1 MSLLPRTIV
10 VSAWLALAAC
20 AAPSSQP
27 VGQQSVVTYPLPHD
41 THSFARPAEARVTH
55 VALDL
60 TPDFTT
66 HRMTGTARLAIQRS
80 PSADSIILD
89 VRDLTINRV
98 TDGKG
103 NALGYAVGAA
113 QKFTGSPLAI
123 ALPPAT
129 DAIVIEYQTSPDAA
143 AVQWLSPEQTAGKR
157 LPFLFTQGQ
166 AILTRTWVPTQD
178 SPGIRQTYDATIH
191 VPSGMVAVMSA
202 DHVGPEGQRDAR
214 GLAVYRFRMTHP
226 IPPYLIALAVG
237 DLEFRS
243 IGGDRTI
250 SVARRTG
257 VYAEPS
263 VVARAASEF
272 AEVDQMIAAAERL
285 YGPYRWGRYDIL
297 VLPPSFPFGGMENPT
312 LTFATPTVLAGDRS
326 LVSLI
331 AHELAHSWSGNLV
344 TNATWDDFWLNEGFT
359 TYIENRI
366 MEELRGKPYAEM
378 LSELGRQ
385 GMQQAVVDA
394 GGPAAADSRLHL
406 ELAGRDPD
414 EGMTDIAYEKG
425 AAFLQTVESVVGR
438 PRLDAWLRS
447 YFDRFAF
454 QPMTAERMLAFM
466 RERLLTPAEA
476 QRINVEQWIYQPG
489 IPTNIVPVRSQ
500 ALARVGEQAHA
511 WKAGGATSALQTAN
525 WSTHEWLHFLGSFP
539 ETTPL
544 SRLAELDRAFKL
556 STSGNSEILEAW
568 LLIAIRNRYEAAFP
582 ALEQFLTS
590 QGRRKFLTPLYTALS
605 KTDWGRAMAMDI
617 YRRARPTY
625 HSVAVNTI
633 DQVLNWRQ
641 Q

>member
-1 MSLLPRTIV
+1 MSSPLRTFV
-10 VSAWLALAAC
+10 VGPLLALAAC

-55 VALDL
+55 VGLDL

-66 HRMTGTARLAIQRS
+66 HRMTGTARLAIQRA
-80 PSADSIILD
+80 PSADSIVLD

-98 TDGKG
+98 TDGQG
-103 NALGYAVGAA
+103 NPLGYAVGAA

-123 ALPPAT
+123 ALRPAT
-129 DAIVIEYQTSPDAA
+129 HAIVIEYQTSPDAA

-191 VPSGMVAVMSA
+191 VPAGMVAVMSA
-202 DHVGPEGQRDAR
+202 EHVGAAGQRDAR
-214 GLAVYRFRMTHP
+214 GLALYRFRMTHP

-237 DLEFRS
+237 DIAFS
-243 IGGDRTI
+243 PVGT
-250 SVARRTG
+250 RTG

-272 AEVDQMIAAAERL
+272 AEVDQMVAAAEKL

-366 MEELRGKPYAEM
+366 MEELRGRPYAEM

-394 GGPAAADSRLHL
+394 GGPAGADSRLHL

-454 QPMTAERMLAFM
+454 QPMSAERMLAFM

-476 QRINVEQWIYQPG
+476 QRIDVEQWIYQPG
-489 IPTNIVPVRSQ
+489 IPSNIVPVRSA
-500 ALARVGEQAHA
+500 ALAKVGEQAEA
-511 WKAGGATSALQTAN
+511 WKNGGATSALQTAS

-544 SRLAELDRAFKL
+544 PRLAELDRAFKL

-568 LLIAIRNRYEAAFP
+568 LLIAIRNRYEPAFP
-582 ALEQFLTS
+582 ALERFLTS
-590 QGRRKFLTPLYTALS
+590 QGRRKFLTPLYTALA

-633 DQVLNWRQ
+633 DQVLRWNQ